1 MFKDDDEVYRPDE
14 GKMPWEYG
22 HYGTAS
28 GSSIGLHEDESY
40 EIIGHGCYRRQP
52 ANPGS
57 E

>member
-1 MFKDDDEVYRPDE
+1 MFKDDDDVYRPDE

-22 HYGTAS
+22 HYGTAE
-28 GSSIGLHEDESY
+28 GSEIGLPDGSY
-40 EIIGHGCYRRQP
+40 DIIGEGCYRRQP